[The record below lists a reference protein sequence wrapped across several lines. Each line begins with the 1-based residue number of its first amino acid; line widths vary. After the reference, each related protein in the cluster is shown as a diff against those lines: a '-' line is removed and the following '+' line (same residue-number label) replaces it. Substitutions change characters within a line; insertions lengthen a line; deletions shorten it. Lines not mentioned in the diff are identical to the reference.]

1 MPLQDLLRGAI
12 DCASGVV
19 EEQLL
24 LLSGHLPEEIAW
36 LLPVIILYAVVIVT
50 SVAFER
56 ERRLS
61 VFRLVV
67 PQSLAIRVISRRRS
81 QVSICAHLAI
91 AVIGVEWTLRRVN
104 RDVIEVNT
112 EAVSLGISVREQ
124 AALEHLVRRETNP
137 GNHIRLGE
145 GSLLNLCE
153 VVFRITIELHYPNFD
168 QWVVS
173 LGPDFGQIKRIVLMG
188 LCLFL
193 GHYLDEQRPTRKI
206 STADCL
212 Q

>member
-1 MPLQDLLRGAI
+1 M
-12 DCASGVV
+12 
-19 EEQLL
+19 
-24 LLSGHLPEEIAW
+24 
-36 LLPVIILYAVVIVT
+36 

-91 AVIGVEWTLRRVN
+91 AVIGVEWTLRRIN

-112 EAVSLGISVREQ
+112 EAVSLGIAIREQ
-124 AALEHLVRRETNP
+124 AALEHLVRRETNS
-137 GNHIRLGE
+137 GNHIRRGE
-145 GSLLNLCE
+145 GGLLHLCE
-153 VVFRITIELHYPNFD
+153 VVFRITIELHDANFD

-173 LGPDFGQIKRIVLMG
+173 LGPDFGHIKRIVLVC

-193 GHYLDEQRPTRKI
+193 CHYLDEERPTRKI
-206 STADCL
+206 STFDCL
-212 Q
+212 EYISAMALPIMCHHRSSSFLREIFDPLL

>member
-1 MPLQDLLRGAI
+1 MPLLYLLRDAI
-12 DCASGVV
+12 HCASRVD
-19 EEQLL
+19 EEPLL
-24 LLSGHLPEEIAW
+24 FLRRHLPEEIAR
-36 LLPVIILYAVVIVT
+36 LLPVIVLQPVVIVI
-50 SVAFER
+50 SVAVER
-56 ERRLS
+56 EGRLS

-112 EAVSLGISVREQ
+112 EAISLGVSIREQ
-124 AALEHLVRRETNP
+124 PALEHLVRREANS
-137 GNHIRLGE
+137 GNHIRRGE
-145 GSLLNLCE
+145 GGLLHLCE
-153 VVFRITIELHYPNFD
+153 VVFRKTIELHYANFD

-173 LGPDFGQIKRIVLMG
+173 LGPDFGQIQRIVLVC

-193 GHYLDEQRPTRKI
+193 CHYLDEERPTRKI
-206 STADCL
+206 STFDCL